1 MEAFFLLMLI
11 TLPIN
16 YFFFFFYSL
25 EWENDL
31 ASSIFTFLH
40 TGTDLI
46 RKLMERG

>member
-1 MEAFFLLMLI
+1 MYAFFLLMLI
-11 TLPIN
+11 TLASN
-16 YFFFFFYSL
+16 YFFCSL

-31 ASSIFTFLH
+31 TSSIFTFLH